1 MSWVREQLA
10 DGSLSIG
17 DRLPGERALAEQ
29 LGVSRGAVREGLRVL
44 EALGTLTSAT
54 GSGPT
59 AGTIVVA
66 EPQEALALAFNLQ
79 LATHHVGFGEVVQT
93 RLLLETWAARNADP
107 SYNDWDD
114 ASRLLDRMDEPDLDK
129 AQFLAL
135 DAAFHAQISK
145 AAGNPLIS
153 TLMDGLRKAISDHT
167 LERAEQLPDWPATSA
182 TLQQHHR
189 AILEALST
197 HDNARAAAL
206 VEEHITWY
214 NRLTQPTTV

>member
-1 MSWVREQLA
+1 MSWVRQQLA
-10 DGSLSIG
+10 DGSLAIG

-79 LATHHVGFGEVVQT
+79 LATHHVSFTEVVQT
-93 RLLLETWAARNADP
+93 RLLLETWAARNAAAD
-107 SYNDWDD
+107 YDDWVD
-114 ASRLLDRMDEPDLDK
+114 AERLLDRMDEPELDK

-135 DAAFHAQISK
+135 DAAFHAQVSK

-153 TLMDGLRKAISDHT
+153 TLMDGLRKAIADHT
-167 LERAEQLPDWPATSA
+167 LDRAEQLPDWPTTRT
-182 TLQQHHR
+182 TLQRHHR
-189 AILEALST
+189 AILAALCA
-197 HDNARAAAL
+197 HENERAAAL
-206 VEEHITWY
+206 IQEHITWY
-214 NRLTQPTTV
+214 NRLTEPARG